1 MPTISS
7 KVSERELEAIT
18 EYANACGDTVS
29 NLIRKTIIGEAIFIN
44 WANDTKEYE
53 HGIQVPHNVSG
64 EEETQIVQ
72 GTYNKIRKILGLN
85 EIEI

>member
-7 KVSERELEAIT
+7 KLSERELKAIA
-18 EYANACGDTVS
+18 EYANACGETVS
-29 NLIRKTIIGEAIFIN
+29 NLIRKVVIGEAIFIN
-44 WANDTKEYE
+44 WENDKEYE

-72 GTYNKIRKILGLN
+72 GTYNKIRKILGL
-85 EIEI
+85 EAIEI